1 MTCSKSLH
9 FSVFMSITFAFYQNY
24 IYYFSILSIL
34 LLSYHKSKK
43 KVRRDFF
50 MKQRNAEILLIIVI
64 ASRSISYLLS
74 KIGLNGIP
82 PLELLAIRF
91 ALTTLILLLLFHR
104 RLPLL
109 TRQLWKAAG
118 LLGTFLFACMACE
131 LISLT
136 TIPSSTAAFLENTSA
151 VWVLILMAVVSHH
164 WPGKQVLTA
173 TGLLLIGI
181 ACLTLQGAVFHLAPG
196 EIICLT
202 GSVFYALWICLTARL
217 ARQYDPLLL
226 GILQMGFLAVYSTVG
241 MVLFESPAVPADT
254 TTWGAIMALV
264 FICSVFGFTF
274 QPVAQKYTS
283 AEKAGLFTALNP
295 LIAAVLGVIF
305 LGEIFTPVQLAG
317 AICILLGIIIVQLP
331 EKYRCKTHSC
341 QNE

>member
-1 MTCSKSLH
+1 
-9 FSVFMSITFAFYQNY
+9 
-24 IYYFSILSIL
+24 
-34 LLSYHKSKK
+34 
-43 KVRRDFF
+43 
-50 MKQRNAEILLIIVI
+50 MKQRHAEILLILVI

-82 PLELLAIRF
+82 PLELLATRF
-91 ALTTLILLLLFHR
+91 TLTTLILLLLFHH

-109 TRQLWKAAG
+109 TRQVWKAAC
-118 LLGTFLFACMACE
+118 LLGTFLFACMTCE

-151 VWVLILMAVVSHH
+151 VWVRVLMAVVSHH
-164 WPGKQVLTA
+164 WPRKQVLTA
-173 TGLLLIGI
+173 TALLLIGI
-181 ACLTLQGAVFHLAPG
+181 ACLTLQGADFHLAPG

-202 GSVFYALWICLTARL
+202 GSVFYAFWICLTARL
-217 ARQYDPLLL
+217 ARQCDPLLL

-241 MVLFESPAVPADT
+241 TALLERPVIPYDT
-254 TTWGAIMALV
+254 TTWSAILALV

-295 LIAAVLGVIF
+295 LIAAILGVIF
-305 LGEIFTPVQLAG
+305 LNETFTHIQSVG
-317 AICILLGIIIVQLP
+317 AICILLGITIVQLP
-331 EKYRCKTHSC
+331 LKYLCKTHRS
-341 QNE
+341 

>member
-1 MTCSKSLH
+1 
-9 FSVFMSITFAFYQNY
+9 
-24 IYYFSILSIL
+24 
-34 LLSYHKSKK
+34 
-43 KVRRDFF
+43 

-202 GSVFYALWICLTARL
+202 GSVFYAIWICLTARL

-241 MVLFESPAVPADT
+241 RSYLKARPFLPIRRRGVPSWPWSSSVPSLASPSSPSPKSIPAPKKP
-254 TTWGAIMALV
+254 ACL
-264 FICSVFGFTF
+264 
-274 QPVAQKYTS
+274 Q
-283 AEKAGLFTALNP
+283 
-295 LIAAVLGVIF
+295 
-305 LGEIFTPVQLAG
+305 
-317 AICILLGIIIVQLP
+317 
-331 EKYRCKTHSC
+331 H
-341 QNE
+341 

>member
-1 MTCSKSLH
+1 
-9 FSVFMSITFAFYQNY
+9 
-24 IYYFSILSIL
+24 
-34 LLSYHKSKK
+34 
-43 KVRRDFF
+43 

-173 TGLLLIGI
+173 TSLLLIGI
-181 ACLTLQGAVFHLAPG
+181 ACLTLQGAVFHLAP
-196 EIICLT
+196 
-202 GSVFYALWICLTARL
+202 ARL

-254 TTWGAIMALV
+254 TTWGAILALV

-305 LGEIFTPVQLAG
+305 LSETFTPVQLAG

-341 QNE
+341 QNG

>member
-1 MTCSKSLH
+1 
-9 FSVFMSITFAFYQNY
+9 
-24 IYYFSILSIL
+24 
-34 LLSYHKSKK
+34 
-43 KVRRDFF
+43 

-151 VWVLILMAVVSHH
+151 VWVLILMAVVSRN

-202 GSVFYALWICLTARL
+202 GSVFYAIWICLTAR
-217 ARQYDPLLL
+217 RPKVYQRRKSRP
-226 GILQMGFLAVYSTVG
+226 VYST
-241 MVLFESPAVPADT
+241 EPAHRRRPGRHFSGRNLYARPISRSHLYPPGHHHRPASRK
-254 TTWGAIMALV
+254 ISL
-264 FICSVFGFTF
+264 
-274 QPVAQKYTS
+274 
-283 AEKAGLFTALNP
+283 
-295 LIAAVLGVIF
+295 
-305 LGEIFTPVQLAG
+305 
-317 AICILLGIIIVQLP
+317 
-331 EKYRCKTHSC
+331 
-341 QNE
+341 QNA

>member
-1 MTCSKSLH
+1 
-9 FSVFMSITFAFYQNY
+9 
-24 IYYFSILSIL
+24 
-34 LLSYHKSKK
+34 
-43 KVRRDFF
+43 
-50 MKQRNAEILLIIVI
+50 MKQRNAEILLIIII

-151 VWVLILMAVVSHH
+151 VWVLILMAVVSRH

-181 ACLTLQGAVFHLAPG
+181 AGLTLQGSVFHLAPG

-202 GSVFYALWICLTARL
+202 GSVFYTIWICLTARL

-241 MVLFESPAVPADT
+241 MVLFESPTVPADT
-254 TTWGAIMALV
+254 TTWVPSWPWSSPAP
-264 FICSVFGFTF
+264 S
-274 QPVAQKYTS
+274 
-283 AEKAGLFTALNP
+283 
-295 LIAAVLGVIF
+295 
-305 LGEIFTPVQLAG
+305 LASPSSPSPKSIP
-317 AICILLGIIIVQLP
+317 APKKPACLQ
-331 EKYRCKTHSC
+331 H
-341 QNE
+341 

>member
-1 MTCSKSLH
+1 
-9 FSVFMSITFAFYQNY
+9 
-24 IYYFSILSIL
+24 
-34 LLSYHKSKK
+34 
-43 KVRRDFF
+43 

-64 ASRSISYLLS
+64 ASRSISYILS

-91 ALTTLILLLLFHR
+91 ALTTVILLLLFHR
-104 RLPLL
+104 RLPQL

-131 LISLT
+131 LVSPT

-151 VWVLILMAVVSHH
+151 VWVLILMAIVSRH
-164 WPGKQVLTA
+164 WPKKQVLIATA
-173 TGLLLIGI
+173 LLLVGI
-181 ACLTLQGAVFHLAPG
+181 ACLTLQGSTFSLAPG
-196 EIICLT
+196 EAICLA
-202 GSVFYALWICLTARL
+202 GSLFYAAWICLTARL

-226 GILQMGFLAVYSTVG
+226 GIVQMGFLAVYSTLG
-241 MVLFESPAVPADT
+241 MMVFETPAMPTDT
-254 TTWGAIMALV
+254 TTWGAILALV

-295 LIAAVLGVIF
+295 LIAAVLGAIF
-305 LGEIFTPVQLAG
+305 LGEIFTPIQLAG

-331 EKYRCKTHSC
+331 EKYLCKTHPC
-341 QNE
+341 QNS

>member
-1 MTCSKSLH
+1 
-9 FSVFMSITFAFYQNY
+9 
-24 IYYFSILSIL
+24 
-34 LLSYHKSKK
+34 
-43 KVRRDFF
+43 

-173 TGLLLIGI
+173 MSLLLIGI

-202 GSVFYALWICLTARL
+202 GSVFYAIWICLTARL

-254 TTWGAIMALV
+254 TTWGAILALV
-264 FICSVFGFTF
+264 FICSVFGFTLPARRPKVY
-274 QPVAQKYTS
+274 QRRKSRPVYSTEPAHRRRPGRHFSGRNLYARPISRSHLYPPGHHHRPASRKIS
-283 AEKAGLFTALNP
+283 L
-295 LIAAVLGVIF
+295 
-305 LGEIFTPVQLAG
+305 
-317 AICILLGIIIVQLP
+317 
-331 EKYRCKTHSC
+331 
-341 QNE
+341 QNA

>member
-1 MTCSKSLH
+1 
-9 FSVFMSITFAFYQNY
+9 
-24 IYYFSILSIL
+24 
-34 LLSYHKSKK
+34 
-43 KVRRDFF
+43 
-50 MKQRNAEILLIIVI
+50 MKQRNAEILLI
-64 ASRSISYLLS
+64 
-74 KIGLNGIP
+74 
-82 PLELLAIRF
+82 
-91 ALTTLILLLLFHR
+91 
-104 RLPLL
+104 
-109 TRQLWKAAG
+109 
-118 LLGTFLFACMACE
+118 
-131 LISLT
+131 
-136 TIPSSTAAFLENTSA
+136 
-151 VWVLILMAVVSHH
+151 
-164 WPGKQVLTA
+164 
-173 TGLLLIGI
+173 IGI

-202 GSVFYALWICLTARL
+202 GSVFYAIWICLTARL

-226 GILQMGFLAVYSTVG
+226 GILQMGFLAVYSTAG

-254 TTWGAIMALV
+254 TTWGAILALV

-305 LGEIFTPVQLAG
+305 LGETFTTVQLAG

-341 QNE
+341 QNG

>member
-1 MTCSKSLH
+1 
-9 FSVFMSITFAFYQNY
+9 
-24 IYYFSILSIL
+24 
-34 LLSYHKSKK
+34 
-43 KVRRDFF
+43 

-173 TGLLLIGI
+173 TSLLLIGI
-181 ACLTLQGAVFHLAPG
+181 ACLTLQGAVFPSGTGRNHLPDRFRLLRHLDLPDRPPG
-196 EIICLT
+196 
-202 GSVFYALWICLTARL
+202 
-217 ARQYDPLLL
+217 
-226 GILQMGFLAVYSTVG
+226 
-241 MVLFESPAVPADT
+241 PAVRP
-254 TTWGAIMALV
+254 
-264 FICSVFGFTF
+264 
-274 QPVAQKYTS
+274 
-283 AEKAGLFTALNP
+283 
-295 LIAAVLGVIF
+295 IAAGDLANGI
-305 LGEIFTPVQLAG
+305 PRRVQYSRHGL
-317 AICILLGIIIVQLP
+317 I
-331 EKYRCKTHSC
+331 
-341 QNE
+341 

>member
-1 MTCSKSLH
+1 
-9 FSVFMSITFAFYQNY
+9 
-24 IYYFSILSIL
+24 
-34 LLSYHKSKK
+34 
-43 KVRRDFF
+43 

-202 GSVFYALWICLTARL
+202 ARL

>member
-1 MTCSKSLH
+1 
-9 FSVFMSITFAFYQNY
+9 
-24 IYYFSILSIL
+24 
-34 LLSYHKSKK
+34 
-43 KVRRDFF
+43 

-136 TIPSSTAAFLENTSA
+136 TIPSSDSGL
-151 VWVLILMAVVSHH
+151 
-164 WPGKQVLTA
+164 PGKYIRRLGPDPNGRRQPPLA
-173 TGLLLIGI
+173 GKASPDGYEPAPYRHRLSYPARRRFPSGTGRNHLPDRFRLLRHLDLPDRPPGPAVRPIAAGDLANGI
-181 ACLTLQGAVFHLAPG
+181 PRRV
-196 EIICLT
+196 
-202 GSVFYALWICLTARL
+202 
-217 ARQYDPLLL
+217 QY
-226 GILQMGFLAVYSTVG
+226 SS

-254 TTWGAIMALV
+254 TTWGAILALV

-295 LIAAVLGVIF
+295 LIAAVLASF
-305 LGEIFTPVQLAG
+305 
-317 AICILLGIIIVQLP
+317 
-331 EKYRCKTHSC
+331 S
-341 QNE
+341 